1 MCFCEI
7 TSEGDICQRTPV
19 LCAFDRWGVFVGFN
33 VDLSDGRGE
42 SRRERAV
49 VERAVATEKCLWA
62 AREVL
67 REHSVFDL
75 SASVIARV
83 SGLTR
88 QTVYKYYPAMR
99 QLVFAL
105 ADELTVGFQKAGV
118 GLDVEGPDWPHLYGD
133 AVVDLLLADPIAN
146 RQVILVSASQG
157 RGMAAAA
164 ADTSREILPVME
176 MRNPVEAERA
186 AWLTLTLFRGTLFTW
201 AAEQLSDDELR
212 STMRDVADVVVAQ
225 REIWNTAET

>member
-1 MCFCEI
+1 M
-7 TSEGDICQRTPV
+7 
-19 LCAFDRWGVFVGFN
+19 GFN

-42 SRRERAV
+42 SRRERAAL
-49 VERAVATEKCLWA
+49 ERAVATEKCIVA
-62 AREVL
+62 ARVVL

-75 SASVIARV
+75 SASVVARV
-83 SGLTR
+83 AGLTR
-88 QTVYKYYPAMR
+88 QTVYKYFPTMR

-118 GLDVEGPDWPHLYGD
+118 DLDVEGPDWPRLYVD
-133 AVVDLLLADPIAN
+133 AVVDRLLADPIPN

-164 ADTSREILPVME
+164 AGPSREILPVLE
-176 MRNPVEAERA
+176 MRNPVEAESA

-201 AAEQLSDDELR
+201 AAEQLSDEALR
-212 STMRDVADVVVAQ
+212 ADLRKVADVVVAQ
-225 REIWNTAET
+225 REIWNTATSGSGEA

>member
-1 MCFCEI
+1 V
-7 TSEGDICQRTPV
+7 RLRPV
-19 LCAFDRWGVFVGFN
+19 GVFVGFN

-42 SRRERAV
+42 SRRERAAL
-49 VERAVATEKCLWA
+49 ERAVATEKCIVA
-62 AREVL
+62 ARVVL

-75 SASVIARV
+75 SASVVARV
-83 SGLTR
+83 AGLTR
-88 QTVYKYYPAMR
+88 QTVYKYFPTMR

-118 GLDVEGPDWPHLYGD
+118 DLDVEGPDWPRLYVD
-133 AVVDLLLADPIAN
+133 AVVDLLLADPIPN

-157 RGMAAAA
+157 RGMAAATA
-164 ADTSREILPVME
+164 GTSREILPVME

-201 AAEQLSDDELR
+201 AAEQLSDEALR
-212 STMRDVADVVVAQ
+212 ADLRKVADVVVAQ
-225 REIWNTAET
+225 REIWNTATSGSGEA

>member
-1 MCFCEI
+1 MV
-7 TSEGDICQRTPV
+7 RLRPV
-19 LCAFDRWGVFVGFN
+19 GVFVGFN

-42 SRRERAV
+42 SRRERAAL
-49 VERAVATEKCLWA
+49 ERAVATEKCIVA
-62 AREVL
+62 ARVVL

-75 SASVIARV
+75 SASVVARV
-83 SGLTR
+83 AGLTR
-88 QTVYKYYPAMR
+88 QTVYKYFPTMR

-118 GLDVEGPDWPHLYGD
+118 DLDVEGPDWPRLYVD
-133 AVVDLLLADPIAN
+133 AVVDLLLADPIPN

-157 RGMAAAA
+157 RGMAAATA
-164 ADTSREILPVME
+164 GTSREILPVME

-201 AAEQLSDDELR
+201 AAEQLSDEALR
-212 STMRDVADVVVAQ
+212 ADLRKVADVVVAQ
-225 REIWNTAET
+225 REIWNTATSGSGGA

>member
-1 MCFCEI
+1 MV
-7 TSEGDICQRTPV
+7 RLRPV
-19 LCAFDRWGVFVGFN
+19 GVFVGFI
-33 VDLSDGRGE
+33 VDVSDGRGE
-42 SRRERAV
+42 SRRERAAL
-49 VERAVATEKCLWA
+49 ERAVATEKCIVA
-62 AREVL
+62 ARVVL

-75 SASVIARV
+75 SASVVARV
-83 SGLTR
+83 AGLTR
-88 QTVYKYYPAMR
+88 QTVYKYFPTMR

-133 AVVDLLLADPIAN
+133 AVVDLLLADPIPN

-157 RGMAAAA
+157 RGMAAATA
-164 ADTSREILPVME
+164 GTSREILPVME

-201 AAEQLSDDELR
+201 AAEQLSDEALR
-212 STMRDVADVVVAQ
+212 ADLRKVADVVVAQ
-225 REIWNTAET
+225 REIWNTATSGSGEA

>member
-1 MCFCEI
+1 M
-7 TSEGDICQRTPV
+7 
-19 LCAFDRWGVFVGFN
+19 GFN

-42 SRRERAV
+42 SRRERAAL
-49 VERAVATEKCLWA
+49 ERAVATEKCIVA
-62 AREVL
+62 ARVVL

-75 SASVIARV
+75 SASVVARV
-83 SGLTR
+83 AGLTR
-88 QTVYKYYPAMR
+88 QTVYKYFPTMR

-118 GLDVEGPDWPHLYGD
+118 DLDVEGPDWPRLYVD
-133 AVVDLLLADPIAN
+133 AVVDLLLADPIPN

-157 RGMAAAA
+157 RGMAAATA
-164 ADTSREILPVME
+164 GTSREILPVME

-201 AAEQLSDDELR
+201 AAEQLSDEALR
-212 STMRDVADVVVAQ
+212 ADLRKVADVVVAQ
-225 REIWNTAET
+225 REIWNTATSGSGEA

>member
-1 MCFCEI
+1 M
-7 TSEGDICQRTPV
+7 RLRPV
-19 LCAFDRWGVFVGFN
+19 GVFVGFN

-42 SRRERAV
+42 SRRERAAL
-49 VERAVATEKCLWA
+49 ERAVATEKCIVA
-62 AREVL
+62 ARVVL

-75 SASVIARV
+75 SASVVARV
-83 SGLTR
+83 AGLTR
-88 QTVYKYYPAMR
+88 QTVYKYFPTMR

-118 GLDVEGPDWPHLYGD
+118 DLDVEGPDWPRLYVD
-133 AVVDLLLADPIAN
+133 AVVDLLLADPIPN

-157 RGMAAAA
+157 RGMAAATA
-164 ADTSREILPVME
+164 GTSREILPVME

-201 AAEQLSDDELR
+201 AAEQLSDEALR
-212 STMRDVADVVVAQ
+212 ADLRKVADVVVAQ
-225 REIWNTAET
+225 REIWNTATSGSGEA

>member
-1 MCFCEI
+1 MV
-7 TSEGDICQRTPV
+7 RLRPV
-19 LCAFDRWGVFVGFN
+19 GVFVGFN

-42 SRRERAV
+42 SRRERAAL
-49 VERAVATEKCLWA
+49 ERAVATEKCIVA
-62 AREVL
+62 ARVVL

-75 SASVIARV
+75 SASVVARV
-83 SGLTR
+83 AGLTR
-88 QTVYKYYPAMR
+88 QTVYKYFPTMR

-118 GLDVEGPDWPHLYGD
+118 DLDVEGPDWPRLYVD
-133 AVVDLLLADPIAN
+133 AVVDLLLADPIPN

-157 RGMAAAA
+157 RGMAAATA
-164 ADTSREILPVME
+164 GTSREILPVME

-201 AAEQLSDDELR
+201 AAEQLSDEALR
-212 STMRDVADVVVAQ
+212 ADLRKVADVVVAQ
-225 REIWNTAET
+225 REIWNTATSGSGEA

>member
-1 MCFCEI
+1 MV
-7 TSEGDICQRTPV
+7 RLRPV
-19 LCAFDRWGVFVGFN
+19 GVFVGFN

-42 SRRERAV
+42 SRRERAAL
-49 VERAVATEKCLWA
+49 ERAVATEKCIVA
-62 AREVL
+62 ARVVL

-75 SASVIARV
+75 SASVVARV
-83 SGLTR
+83 AGLTR
-88 QTVYKYYPAMR
+88 QTVYKYFPTMR

-118 GLDVEGPDWPHLYGD
+118 DLDVEGPDWPRLYVD
-133 AVVDLLLADPIAN
+133 AVVDLLLADPIPN

-157 RGMAAAA
+157 RGMAAATA
-164 ADTSREILPVME
+164 GTSREILPVME

-201 AAEQLSDDELR
+201 AAEQLSDEALR
-212 STMRDVADVVVAQ
+212 ADLRKVADVVVAQ
-225 REIWNTAET
+225 RRVWSEEAERAGNL

>member
-1 MCFCEI
+1 MV
-7 TSEGDICQRTPV
+7 RLRPV
-19 LCAFDRWGVFVGFN
+19 GVFVGFN

-42 SRRERAV
+42 SRRERAAL
-49 VERAVATEKCLWA
+49 ERAVATEKCIVA
-62 AREVL
+62 ARVVL

-75 SASVIARV
+75 SASVVARV
-83 SGLTR
+83 AGLTR
-88 QTVYKYYPAMR
+88 QTVYKYYPTMR

-118 GLDVEGPDWPHLYGD
+118 DLDVEGPDWPRLYVD
-133 AVVDLLLADPIAN
+133 AVVDLLLADPIPN

-157 RGMAAAA
+157 RGMAAATA
-164 ADTSREILPVME
+164 GTSREILPVME

-201 AAEQLSDDELR
+201 AAEQLSDEALR
-212 STMRDVADVVVAQ
+212 ADLRKVADVVVAQ
-225 REIWNTAET
+225 REIWNTATSGSGEA